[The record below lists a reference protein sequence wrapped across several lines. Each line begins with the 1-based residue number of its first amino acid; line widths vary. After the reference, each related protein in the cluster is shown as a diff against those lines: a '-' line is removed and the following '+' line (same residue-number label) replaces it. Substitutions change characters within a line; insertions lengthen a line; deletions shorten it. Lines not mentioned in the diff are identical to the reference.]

1 MSVSNQMENY
11 SEKSIQVLEGL
22 EAVRKRPAMYIGSTD
37 VRGLHHL
44 AYEIIDNAVDEALS
58 GYGNKINVTIHKDNS
73 ITVQDFGRGVPTGMH
88 ETGRSTTE
96 VIFTVL
102 HAGGKFGQGGY
113 KSSGGLHG
121 VGAAVVNALS
131 SEFTV
136 TTAREGKRYTQSFAN
151 GGVPTSDL
159 TFVEDTR
166 ETGTSIWFKPDPT
179 IFSQVEY
186 KFETLSERLRESAFL
201 FKNLKI
207 TLTDEREDKEDVY
220 YYEDGLISYINYL
233 NEGKVALHDVVSF
246 EGEDQEIEVDFAFQF
261 VDSYTENIYSFVNH
275 VRTSDGGTHEV
286 GARTAI
292 TRTFNDYARRNNFL
306 KEKDK
311 NLDGNDIREG
321 LTAIVSVRVPEQLL
335 QFEGQ
340 TKGRLGTQEARS
352 AVDAVISERFTYF
365 LEENRNIAKKL
376 IDKALKAKQAREAAQ
391 RARETARK
399 GRNRR
404 RDTILSG
411 KLTPAQSKDPKKN
424 ELYLVE
430 GDSAGGSAKQ
440 GRDRTF
446 QAILPLRGKVINTEK
461 AKLEEILKNE
471 EISTIIHTIG
481 AGIGTDFNL
490 EETQYD
496 KVIIMTDADTD
507 GAHIQVLLL
516 TFFYRYM
523 RPLVEAGKVYI
534 ALPPLYKISKGKGK
548 KEEVIYAWEEDELKQ
563 AVNQFKTNYMI
574 QRYKGLGEMNADQL
588 WETTMNPDTRTL
600 VRVTLDNVTQAERR
614 VTTLMGDK
622 VAPRRTW
629 IEDNVKFGLE
639 EDDNILDK

>member
-1 MSVSNQMENY
+1 
-11 SEKSIQVLEGL
+11 
-22 EAVRKRPAMYIGSTD
+22 
-37 VRGLHHL
+37 
-44 AYEIIDNAVDEALS
+44 
-58 GYGNKINVTIHKDNS
+58 
-73 ITVQDFGRGVPTGMH
+73 
-88 ETGRSTTE
+88 
-96 VIFTVL
+96 
-102 HAGGKFGQGGY
+102 
-113 KSSGGLHG
+113 
-121 VGAAVVNALS
+121 
-131 SEFTV
+131 
-136 TTAREGKRYTQSFAN
+136 REGKRYTQSFAN

-286 GARTAI
+286 GARTAM
-292 TRTFNDYARRNNFL
+292 TRTFNDYARRKNFL

-446 QAILPLRGKVINTEK
+446 QAI
-461 AKLEEILKNE
+461 
-471 EISTIIHTIG
+471 
-481 AGIGTDFNL
+481 
-490 EETQYD
+490 
-496 KVIIMTDADTD
+496 
-507 GAHIQVLLL
+507 
-516 TFFYRYM
+516 
-523 RPLVEAGKVYI
+523 
-534 ALPPLYKISKGKGK
+534 
-548 KEEVIYAWEEDELKQ
+548 
-563 AVNQFKTNYMI
+563 
-574 QRYKGLGEMNADQL
+574 
-588 WETTMNPDTRTL
+588 
-600 VRVTLDNVTQAERR
+600 
-614 VTTLMGDK
+614 
-622 VAPRRTW
+622 
-629 IEDNVKFGLE
+629 
-639 EDDNILDK
+639 